1 VLDAKIDRKERGSN
15 RWKKLIESKNKQLDQ
30 IDNKI
35 TDLLHKLSRKLISM
49 LPERGVDTVV
59 TGQLKGIRGGANYG
73 SQMNQRWTSGHTG
86 NLQTTLSTKPK

>member
-1 VLDAKIDRKERGSN
+1 MYNLPGITEP
-15 RWKKLIESKNKQLDQ
+15 IEQLDQ

-35 TDLLHKLSRKLISM
+35 TDLLRKLSRKLISM

-59 TGQLKGIRGGANYG
+59 TGQLKGIREGANYG